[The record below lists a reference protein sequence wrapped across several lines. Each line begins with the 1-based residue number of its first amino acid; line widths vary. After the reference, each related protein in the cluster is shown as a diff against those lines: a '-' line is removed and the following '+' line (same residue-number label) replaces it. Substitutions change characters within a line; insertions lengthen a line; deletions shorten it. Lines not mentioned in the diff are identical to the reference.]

1 MVSKRH
7 RLKYYV
13 MKNRKFN
20 LMALL
25 AVSIPL
31 NASVSINELM
41 VRNASYQV
49 NENFNFEGWVEL
61 YNSGSES
68 VDLSNCFFSDSK
80 ENLYR
85 WQNKKN
91 IVLQPKAFTIF
102 YFDELD
108 TLNHAGFKLDSD
120 GGELFLSDENGNLL
134 DELKYPKPFRNA
146 SFGRVTDGGDDL
158 STFIQPTMEASNNDS
173 KTTDYQTSAP
183 IFSITGG
190 FFTSEQMIEIET
202 EDVSAK
208 IFYTTD
214 GSEPTPQSTLYTS
227 PVRISTVTPLR
238 AIAVVDGEV
247 ASDITTATYFVGLPG
262 IPTSTKVVSLV
273 TDNEYFFGDQLGCIA
288 VGTNGL
294 DVPTGC
300 SGHEKKA
307 NYMRD
312 WDRPCNFEVFDEDN
326 VSRVNQEV
334 KVGAFGAC
342 SRTKAIKSIKV
353 KANKVSGDNHLD
365 YAMFSEKPNL
375 KWKSVILRNS
385 GNDFGRMLF
394 RDGFLQYLAA
404 SKMDLDHQAYEPSVV
419 FINGEY
425 YAFLGIRERSNKDFI
440 YSNYGLDEGEFCI
453 EESPS
458 KVVECDNYQEF
469 LDLANSADMNAA
481 GMFDDIDKLIDV
493 DEFLNYFMTEI
504 YYCNQDWS
512 AGNIKAWRRNE
523 NGKWRWI
530 LYDTDFS
537 TSLYSDYLSTN
548 GFTYA
553 ERCKFFPLIMR
564 NDELKRRLIT
574 KFVAHAGTTF
584 EREYVS
590 QVIDS
595 MKAIMVDEADYYFAM
610 LKSQKVHEKDS
621 WHDEVEKVRNFLD
634 VRPEF
639 LFGHIANNYRLDNPV
654 PLRIFSDVKGASYV
668 LNGCETV
675 RKDDF
680 RSKYFRNYDL
690 SVEALAP
697 DGWKFD
703 HWDICEENYLI
714 KANDSW
720 KYLYQT
726 NAPDDSWRELSFND
740 ADWKTGEAP
749 LGAGLNSQ
757 LMKTSIA
764 SGNMGGGFFGG
775 GKGLNNLTYL
785 RKTVS
790 FSADDIA
797 GFDDELLCDIH
808 VNDGAIIYLNGKEI
822 YRFNV
827 PEGNVHDTIPAIYE
841 MDSYAHLRF
850 SIQKTDLLE
859 GDNVIAVQLRN
870 ALKSSTLV
878 FDLSL
883 MDPKS
888 GVEVISSS
896 KDNTYTSKLG
906 DGLVLRAVYEKD
918 PDWNENDVRLYI
930 NEVCA
935 ANKQY
940 VDEYRKDKDWIEIY
954 NDGST
959 PVDLSGMY
967 LSDKRTDLKRYQIP
981 SGEPSKTIVPAKGYL
996 IFWAD
1001 ADTLNE
1007 RGANHTNFEL
1017 KKEKGQT
1024 ISLSRRVGDELEVI
1038 DSVRYLPHDNG
1049 ASFSRFSYSGDG
1061 AWTLTSVTTLG
1072 KRNKYAPAQALPDRT
1087 IAASE
1092 EAIPFHLYPNPAED
1106 YVWFSYPQDGKCFAS
1121 LSDMS
1126 GRVVLQQYVENGGCL
1141 NVSSLKADVYV
1152 VNVAVNGKLMYKSLL
1167 MKM

>member
-1 MVSKRH
+1 
-7 RLKYYV
+7 
-13 MKNRKFN
+13 MKAKKIK

-31 NASVSINELM
+31 NASVCINEMM
-41 VRNASYQV
+41 VRNASFQV
-49 NENFNFEGWVEL
+49 NEDFNFEGWVEL
-61 YNSGSES
+61 YNSGNES

-80 ENLYR
+80 TDPYR
-85 WQNKKN
+85 WQNRKN
-91 IVLQPKAFTIF
+91 IVLQPKGYTIF
-102 YFDELD
+102 YFDERD
-108 TLNHAGFKLDSD
+108 TLNHVGFKLDSD
-120 GGELFLSDENGNLL
+120 GGELFLSDENGKLL
-134 DELKYPKPFRNA
+134 DEVKYPKPFRNA
-146 SFGRVTDGGDDL
+146 SFGRTTDGGDEL
-158 STFIQPTMEASNNDS
+158 ATFVKPTMEASNDGS
-173 KTTDYQTSAP
+173 KTADVQTSAP
-183 IFSITGG
+183 TFSITGG
-190 FFTSEQMIEIET
+190 FFTSEQSIEIET
-202 EDVSAK
+202 EDASAK
-208 IFYTTD
+208 IYYTTD
-214 GSEPTPQSTLYTS
+214 GTEPTTQSNLYSS

-238 AIAVVDGEV
+238 AIAVVEGEV
-247 ASDITTATYFVGLPG
+247 VSDVTTATYFVGLSG

-273 TDNEYFFGDQLGCIA
+273 TDNEYVFGDQLGCIA

-294 DVPTGC
+294 DVPAGC

-307 NYMRD
+307 NYMCD
-312 WDRPCNFEVFDEDN
+312 WDRPCNFEIFDEEKQ
-326 VSRVNQEV
+326 SRENQEV
-334 KVGAFGAC
+334 KIGAFGAC

-353 KANKVSGDNHLD
+353 KANKIYGDKHLD
-365 YAMFSEKPNL
+365 YAMFTEKPNL
-375 KWKSVILRNS
+375 KWKSIILRNS

-419 FINGEY
+419 FINGQY

-440 YSNYGLDEGEFCI
+440 YSNYGLDEEDFCI

-469 LDLANSADMNAA
+469 LDLANRSDINASSA
-481 GMFDDIDKLIDV
+481 FEDIDKTIDV

-504 YYCNQDWS
+504 FYCNQDWS
-512 AGNIKAWRRNE
+512 GGNIKAWRRNE
-523 NGKWRWI
+523 DGKWRWI

-537 TSLYSDYLSTN
+537 TSLYNDYLSTN

-553 ERCKFFPLIMR
+553 ERCKFFPSIMK
-564 NDELKRRLIT
+564 NDEMRRRFIT

-595 MKAIMVDEADYYFAM
+595 IKSLIVDEADYYFAM

-639 LFGHIANNYRLDNPV
+639 LFGHIANNYQLGNPV
-654 PLRIFSDVKGASYV
+654 PLRVFSDVKGASYV
-668 LNGCETV
+668 LNGLETV

-690 SVEALAP
+690 SVEAVAP
-697 DGWKFD
+697 DGWMFD
-703 HWDICEENYLI
+703 HWDICKENYLI
-714 KANDSW
+714 NVNDSW

-726 NAPDDSWRELSFND
+726 SAPDASWKELSFND

-749 LGAGLNSQ
+749 LGAGINSQ

-764 SGNMGGGFFGG
+764 SGGGGGFFGGG

-790 FSADDIA
+790 FTEEDIA
-797 GFDDELLCDIH
+797 GFDDELLCHIQ

-827 PEGNVHDTIPAIYE
+827 PAGDVHDTIPANYE
-841 MDSYAHLRF
+841 MDSYARLRF
-850 SIQKTDLLE
+850 NISKTDLLP

-870 ALKSSTLV
+870 ALKSNTLL
-878 FDLSL
+878 FSLSL
-883 MDPKS
+883 IDPKT
-888 GVEVISSS
+888 GIDVVSSS
-896 KDNTYTSKLG
+896 QDKNYAAKLD

-918 PDWNENDVRLYI
+918 PDWKEDNVKLYI

-954 NDGST
+954 NDGTS
-959 PVDLSGMY
+959 PVDLAGMF
-967 LSDKRTDLKRYQIP
+967 LSDKRKDLKRYQIP

-996 IFWAD
+996 VLWAD
-1001 ADTLNE
+1001 ADTTNE

-1017 KKEKGQT
+1017 DKNKGQT
-1024 ISLSRRVGDELEVI
+1024 ISLSRLVGEELVVI
-1038 DSVRYLPHDNG
+1038 DSIRYLPHDNG
-1049 ASFSRFSYSGDG
+1049 ASYSRFSYSGDG
-1061 AWTLTSVTTLG
+1061 AWALTSIPTLG
-1072 KRNKYAPAQALPDRT
+1072 KQNKYAPAQPLPDRT
-1087 IAASE
+1087 LVESVE
-1092 EAIPFHLYPNPAED
+1092 STPFHLYPNPAED
-1106 YVWFSYPQDGKCFAS
+1106 YVWFSYPEAGKSFVS

-1126 GRVVLQQYVENGGCL
+1126 GRVVLQQYVDNGGCL

-1152 VNVAVNGKLMYKSLL
+1152 INVTINGKLTYKSLL